1 MRIIADLHI
10 HSKYSRATSPN
21 MNLEELAKWADWKG
35 INVLGT
41 SDFTHPE
48 WQKELETKLEEDQ
61 PGLYKLK
68 GSDAKVR
75 FLLTTEISCI
85 YKKGEKTRKIHNL
98 IFAPDLETVKKIS
111 AELSWEGNIKS
122 DGRPILGMDA
132 IDLLKITL
140 DANPDCLFVPAHAW
154 TPWFSI
160 FGSKS
165 GFDSI
170 KECFGK
176 EAHHIYAIET
186 GLSSDPEMNWRLSKL
201 DNITLISNSD
211 AHSPSK
217 LGREANVFEIDA
229 NKLSYRT
236 IADIIKKGDP
246 KEFPYTI
253 EFFPEEGKYHFD
265 GHRKCGVCFTPE
277 ESRRHKDICPACGKP
292 LTIGVM
298 NRVDA
303 LADRAE
309 VKRPIKKPGSKHLI
323 PLQEIIAE
331 CLEIGVNTKT
341 VAKDYQNL
349 IDIFGTEFK
358 ILLDV
363 SKKEM
368 ADAGHPMFAAAIAK
382 MRKGEIY
389 IHPGHDGEFGK
400 ISLFKKLSEEDQM
413 KLI

>member
-1 MRIIADLHI
+1 
-10 HSKYSRATSPN
+10 
-21 MNLEELAKWADWKG
+21 
-35 INVLGT
+35 
-41 SDFTHPE
+41 
-48 WQKELETKLEEDQ
+48 
-61 PGLYKLK
+61 
-68 GSDAKVR
+68 
-75 FLLTTEISCI
+75 
-85 YKKGEKTRKIHNL
+85 
-98 IFAPDLETVKKIS
+98 
-111 AELSWEGNIKS
+111 
-122 DGRPILGMDA
+122 
-132 IDLLKITL
+132 
-140 DANPDCLFVPAHAW
+140 
-154 TPWFSI
+154 
-160 FGSKS
+160 
-165 GFDSI
+165 
-170 KECFGK
+170 
-176 EAHHIYAIET
+176 
-186 GLSSDPEMNWRLSKL
+186 
-201 DNITLISNSD
+201 
-211 AHSPSK
+211 
-217 LGREANVFEIDA
+217 
-229 NKLSYRT
+229 
-236 IADIIKKGDP
+236 
-246 KEFPYTI
+246 
-253 EFFPEEGKYHFD
+253 
-265 GHRKCGVCFTPE
+265 
-277 ESRRHKDICPACGKP
+277 
-292 LTIGVM
+292 M